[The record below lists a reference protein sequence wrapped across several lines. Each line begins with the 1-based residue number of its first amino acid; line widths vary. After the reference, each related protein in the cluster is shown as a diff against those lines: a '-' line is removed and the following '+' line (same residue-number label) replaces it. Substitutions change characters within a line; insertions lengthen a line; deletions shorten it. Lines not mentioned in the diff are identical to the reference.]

1 MLWILIWVDMNSLAP
16 SYRICWSLWILS
28 SEIWIS
34 FIRDHQTV
42 HPDGPNSPDCFE
54 SIQHRSDVIPVPDF
68 LHRFF
73 FKVSA
78 LLNGTFSSTTF
89 PFLSLI
95 DLLSIYYILYIILI
109 TLYLSYWTKQQY
121 TVCILYTYL
130 VYCIHICEKIHFRLA
145 KVHRKLIT
153 NEAHTMLWHR
163 YGYNGTYK
171 MISVAIMWQ
180 IMIKSLYKSSNCQ
193 IKQLIDND

>member
-1 MLWILIWVDMNSLAP
+1 MNSLAP

-34 FIRDHQTV
+34 FTRDHQTV

-95 DLLSIYYILYIILI
+95 DLLSIYYKLYHFLFYW
-109 TLYLSYWTKQQY
+109 LLLAPSGWTKF
-121 TVCILYTYL
+121 TSGRSEFAGSCSSDTNVTYI
-130 VYCIHICEKIHFRLA
+130 V
-145 KVHRKLIT
+145 T
-153 NEAHTMLWHR
+153 
-163 YGYNGTYK
+163 
-171 MISVAIMWQ
+171 IMRQ

-193 IKQLIDND
+193 IKRLIEND